1 MWKPKLISVQQH
13 HLRPISFFQPLE
25 KDWSLETINR
35 LVSGGIAY
43 TQVLPE
49 LVSSKEESL
58 LICET
63 LEILIDL
70 QQCLP

>member
-1 MWKPKLISVQQH
+1 MWKPKLISVHQH
-13 HLRPISFFQPLE
+13 HLSLTPISFFQPPE
-25 KDWSLETINR
+25 KDWSLETINI

-49 LVSSKEESL
+49 LISSKEGSL

-70 QQCLP
+70 Q

>member
-1 MWKPKLISVQQH
+1 VSTSTTSLLHQLV
-13 HLRPISFFQPLE
+13 FFNPPE
-25 KDWSLETINR
+25 KDWSLETINI

-49 LVSSKEESL
+49 LVISKEGSL

-63 LEILIDL
+63 LEILTDL
-70 QQCLP
+70 Q

>member
-1 MWKPKLISVQQH
+1 MWKPKPISVHQH
-13 HLRPISFFQPLE
+13 HLSLTPINLK
-25 KDWSLETINR
+25 KDWSLETINI

-49 LVSSKEESL
+49 LVSSKEGSL

-63 LEILIDL
+63 LEILIVL
-70 QQCLP
+70 Q

>member
-1 MWKPKLISVQQH
+1 MRKPKPISVHQR
-13 HLRPISFFQPLE
+13 HLSLTPISFFQPPE
-25 KDWSLETINR
+25 KDWSLETINI

-43 TQVLPE
+43 TQILPE
-49 LVSSKEESL
+49 WVSSKEGSF

-70 QQCLP
+70 Q